1 MSDIVSRLLLDTK
14 QYDASLGKAKQ
25 SSNDFASG
33 IGGKAA
39 AAVGKFAAGLGVA
52 MGAAETFDRIMKSSQ
67 VTGDK
72 YAETMEGLKAG
83 VDAFFTSIST
93 GDFTSFITGLDA
105 VVNKA
110 REAYAA
116 MDQLGNAQMSFDI
129 AQAINQRD
137 IAEAQLLAK
146 NKFAPLDVR
155 KEAFG
160 KWATA
165 IGTQEGQS
173 AQLEADIQNY
183 VTKAVESKAGI
194 KGFTANM
201 DNVMKGLLLDISDS
215 RKRSE
220 LKKKYEKEYEEYTDA
235 VSEASKLLRT
245 GGKTEAQRMHDT
257 LEYNKIL
264 EQLNS
269 QYNEAITINSL
280 LVKYN
285 DDDLKAIGGHVKSMI
300 GLDSSIAMLKREYNE
315 TANEFNNAN
324 KGVAGFEPLEA
335 FEGYTVYSGP
345 SEASKNF
352 TQGVSKTVVEAAEGS
367 LAALDQEI
375 RKAQQ
380 EYANTASEAAR
391 QAAWETIQELQAA
404 KAAIEFNA
412 RNPNGPKGSLSV
424 GRSSLASLASV
435 PDMGKIQPIPI
446 NKEAVKNVNDYVG
459 GINALSNV
467 ISALNTSTI
476 DGAAGFLTWAAN
488 LATATAMAVDSAKAL
503 IPAKTAEGAASAG
516 AEAAKTPFVG
526 WLLVGGAIASALA
539 AFASIPNFAEGGVV
553 PGSNFRDGIAARLS
567 SGEMVINPADQKKLF
582 DSIHSG
588 NLGGG
593 GSTRSV
599 ITGEQIVTVVNNYGR
614 RTGRGTILKG

>member
-14 QYDASLGKAKQ
+14 DYDSKLGKAKQ
-25 SSNDFASG
+25 SSNNFASD

-52 MGAAETFDRIMKSSQ
+52 MGAAEAFDRIIKSSQ
-67 VTGDK
+67 TTGDK
-72 YAETMEGLKAG
+72 YAQTMEGVKAS
-83 VDAFFTSIST
+83 VDSFFTSIST
-93 GDFTSFITGLDA
+93 GDFTSFITGMDA
-105 VVNKA
+105 VVTKA

-116 MDQLGNAQMSFDI
+116 MDQLGNAQMSFGI
-129 AQAINQRD
+129 AQIINQRD
-137 IAEAQLLAK
+137 IAEAQQLAK

-165 IGTQEGQS
+165 IGTQQSQS
-173 AQLEADIQNY
+173 AQLEADIQGY

-201 DNVMKGLLLDISDS
+201 DNVMKGLLLDIQDEG
-215 RKRSE
+215 KRSE
-220 LKKKYEKEYEEYTDA
+220 LKKKYEAEYKEYTAA

-245 GGKTEAQRMHDT
+245 GSKTEAERMHDT
-257 LEYNKIL
+257 RKYNETL
-264 EQLNS
+264 ARLNE

-280 LVKYN
+280 LVKYG
-285 DDDLKAIGGHVKSMI
+285 DDDLKAIGDHVKGMI
-300 GLDSSIAMLKREYNE
+300 QLDGAVANLKREYNE

-324 KGVAGFEPLEA
+324 KGVKGFTPLEA
-335 FEGYTVYSGP
+335 FEGYTVYSGS
-345 SEASKNF
+345 SEAAKNF
-352 TQGVSKTVVEAAEGS
+352 TPKASGSKNEMKIPVVVGYSQYDTELGRKVLDWMNGKDVPIIKVPIEIEGEDIEEAP
-367 LAALDQEI
+367 LPITKQ
-375 RKAQQ
+375 
-380 EYANTASEAAR
+380 
-391 QAAWETIQELQAA
+391 
-404 KAAIEFNA
+404 
-412 RNPNGPKGSLSV
+412 SV
-424 GRSSLASLASV
+424 K
-435 PDMGKIQPIPI
+435 D
-446 NKEAVKNVNDYVG
+446 VNDYVS

-467 ISALNTSTI
+467 ISALNTNTI

-526 WLLVGGAIASALA
+526 WMLVGGAIMSALA
-539 AFASIPNFAEGGVV
+539 AFASIPSFAEGGVV
-553 PGSNFRDGIAARLS
+553 PGANFRDGIAARLS

-593 GSTRSV
+593 GSAKSV

>member
-1 MSDIVSRLLLDTK
+1 MSDILSRLLLDTK
-14 QYDASLGKAKQ
+14 DYDSKLGKAKQ
-25 SSNDFASG
+25 SSNNFASD

-52 MGAAETFDRIMKSSQ
+52 MGAAEAFDRIIKSSQ
-67 VTGDK
+67 TTGDK
-72 YAETMEGLKAG
+72 YAQTMEGLKAS
-83 VDAFFTSIST
+83 VDTFFTSIST
-93 GDFTSFITGLDA
+93 GDFTSFITGMDA
-105 VVNKA
+105 VVTKA

-116 MDQLGNAQMSFDI
+116 MDQLGNAQMSFGI
-129 AQAINQRD
+129 AQIINQRD
-137 IAEAQLLAK
+137 IAEAQQLAK

-165 IGTQEGQS
+165 IGTQQSQS
-173 AQLEADIQNY
+173 AQLEADIQEY

-194 KGFTANM
+194 KGFTTNM
-201 DNVMKGLLLDISDS
+201 DNVMKGLLLDIQDKG
-215 RKRSE
+215 KREE
-220 LKKKYEKEYEEYTDA
+220 LKKKYEEEYKEYTAA

-245 GGKTEAQRMHDT
+245 GSKTEAERMQDSRKYYET
-257 LEYNKIL
+257 LEN
-264 EQLNS
+264 LNEK
-269 QYNEAITINSL
+269 YNEAITINSL
-280 LVKYN
+280 LVKYG
-285 DDDLKAIGGHVKSMI
+285 DDDLKAIGDHVKGMI
-300 GLDSSIAMLKREYNE
+300 QLDGAVANLKREYNE

-324 KGVAGFEPLEA
+324 KGVKGFTPLEA
-335 FEGYTVYSGP
+335 FEGYTVYSDT
-345 SEASKNF
+345 SEAAKNF
-352 TQGVSKTVVEAAEGS
+352 TPKASGGKTDKLPVVLGYSQYDTDLGRKVLDWMNGKDVPVIKVPIEIEGEDIEEAP
-367 LAALDQEI
+367 L
-375 RKAQQ
+375 
-380 EYANTASEAAR
+380 
-391 QAAWETIQELQAA
+391 
-404 KAAIEFNA
+404 
-412 RNPNGPKGSLSV
+412 
-424 GRSSLASLASV
+424 
-435 PDMGKIQPIPI
+435 PI
-446 NKEAVKNVNDYVG
+446 NKESVKNVNDYVG

-467 ISALNTSTI
+467 ISALNTNTI

-539 AFASIPNFAEGGVV
+539 AFASIPSFAEGGVV
-553 PGSNFRDGIAARLS
+553 PGANFRDGIAARLS

-593 GSTRSV
+593 GSARSV

>member
-14 QYDASLGKAKQ
+14 DYDSKLGKAKQ
-25 SSNDFASG
+25 SSNNFASD

-52 MGAAETFDRIMKSSQ
+52 MGAAEAFDRIINSSQ
-67 VTGDK
+67 TTGDK
-72 YAETMEGLKAG
+72 YAQTMEGLKAS
-83 VDAFFTSIST
+83 VDTFFTSIST
-93 GDFTSFITGLDA
+93 GDFTSFITGMDA
-105 VVNKA
+105 VVTKA

-116 MDQLGNAQMSFDI
+116 MDQLGNAQMSFGI
-129 AQAINQRD
+129 AQIINQRD
-137 IAEAQLLAK
+137 IAEAQQLAK

-165 IGTQEGQS
+165 IGTQQAQS
-173 AQLEADIQNY
+173 AQLEADIQEY

-201 DNVMKGLLLDISDS
+201 DNVMKGLLLDIQDKG
-215 RKRSE
+215 KREE
-220 LKKKYEKEYEEYTDA
+220 LKKKYEEEYKEYTAA

-245 GGKTEAQRMHDT
+245 GSKTEAERMQDSRKYYET
-257 LEYNKIL
+257 LAN
-264 EQLNS
+264 LNEK
-269 QYNEAITINSL
+269 YNEAITINSL
-280 LVKYN
+280 LVKYG
-285 DDDLKAIGGHVKSMI
+285 DDDLKAIGDHVKGMI
-300 GLDSSIAMLKREYNE
+300 QLDGAVANLKREYNE

-324 KGVAGFEPLEA
+324 KGVKGFTPLKA

-345 SEASKNF
+345 SEAPKNF
-352 TQGVSKTVVEAAEGS
+352 TQGVSKNVVEAAEGS
-367 LAALDQEI
+367 LAALEVEI
-375 RKAQQ
+375 KKAQQ

-424 GRSSLASLASV
+424 GRSSLASLASM

-446 NKEAVKNVNDYVG
+446 NKEAVKNVNDYVN
-459 GINALSNV
+459 GINAMSNV
-467 ISALNTSTI
+467 ISALNTNTI

-516 AEAAKTPFVG
+516 AEAAKTPLVG
-526 WLLVGGAIASALA
+526 WLLVGGAIASAIA

-593 GSTRSV
+593 GSARSV

-614 RTGRGTILKG
+614 RTGRGAILKG